1 LFEANS
7 SPEELVSKNI
17 LLIED
22 DKDLMELFVDAL
34 IGNGYSVD
42 GFADPLEALQIFEQ
56 NPYKYD
62 LVLSDIRMPGLTGI
76 DLVKKM
82 KKLNPGTNVALMTA
96 FEVSEF
102 ESEMRE
108 LELSNFMKKPIHL
121 EQLLNVVKLCLEK
134 KKA

>member
-1 LFEANS
+1 LFEAKS
-7 SPEELVSKNI
+7 LPEWLVSKNI

-22 DKDLMELFVDAL
+22 DKDLMELFVEAL
-34 IGNGYSVD
+34 IGNDYSVN
-42 GFADPLEALQIFEQ
+42 GFSDPLEALQIFEQ

-102 ESEMRE
+102 ETEMRE
-108 LELSNFMKKPIHL
+108 LEFNNFMKKPIHI

-134 KKA
+134 KRA